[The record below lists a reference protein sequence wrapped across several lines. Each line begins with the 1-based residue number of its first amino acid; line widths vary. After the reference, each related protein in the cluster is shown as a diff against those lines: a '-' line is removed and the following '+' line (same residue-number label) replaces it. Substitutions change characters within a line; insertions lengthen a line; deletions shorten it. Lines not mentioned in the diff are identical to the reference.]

1 MLDMSD
7 FNAKTCIIGDK
18 TKLVY
23 FIIEMLSSQNTRLK
37 RKIRGGNK
45 MNQSIVLANTERL
58 STIEFQNIKFRK
70 FVKLKNH
77 FVYLEI
83 KPMRSDEIIIA
94 KSVYTLD
101 DIDNMLLQNELEV
114 RLSEW
119 IDDNVTELEKV
130 YAVLEN
136 Y

>member
-1 MLDMSD
+1 M
-7 FNAKTCIIGDK
+7 
-18 TKLVY
+18 
-23 FIIEMLSSQNTRLK
+23 
-37 RKIRGGNK
+37 NK
-45 MNQSIVLANTERL
+45 SMVLANTERL

-94 KSVYTLD
+94 KSIYTMD
-101 DIDNMLLQNELEV
+101 DVENMQLQNELEV

-136 Y
+136 F

>member
-1 MLDMSD
+1 
-7 FNAKTCIIGDK
+7 
-18 TKLVY
+18 
-23 FIIEMLSSQNTRLK
+23 
-37 RKIRGGNK
+37 

-101 DIDNMLLQNELEV
+101 DIDNMLLQNELEI

-130 YAVLEN
+130 YSLLEN
-136 Y
+136 FN

>member
-1 MLDMSD
+1 
-7 FNAKTCIIGDK
+7 
-18 TKLVY
+18 
-23 FIIEMLSSQNTRLK
+23 
-37 RKIRGGNK
+37 
-45 MNQSIVLANTERL
+45 MNQSMVLANTERL

-94 KSVYTLD
+94 KSIYTMD
-101 DIDNMLLQNELEV
+101 DVENMQLQNELEV

-136 Y
+136 F

>member
-1 MLDMSD
+1 
-7 FNAKTCIIGDK
+7 
-18 TKLVY
+18 
-23 FIIEMLSSQNTRLK
+23 
-37 RKIRGGNK
+37 
-45 MNQSIVLANTERL
+45 MNHSMVLANTESR

-101 DIDNMLLQNELEV
+101 DIDNMLLQNELEI

-130 YAVLEN
+130 YSLLEN
-136 Y
+136 FN

>member
-1 MLDMSD
+1 M
-7 FNAKTCIIGDK
+7 
-18 TKLVY
+18 
-23 FIIEMLSSQNTRLK
+23 
-37 RKIRGGNK
+37 
-45 MNQSIVLANTERL
+45 VLANTESC

-77 FVYLEI
+77 FVYLEV

-130 YAVLEN
+130 YSLLEN
-136 Y
+136 FN